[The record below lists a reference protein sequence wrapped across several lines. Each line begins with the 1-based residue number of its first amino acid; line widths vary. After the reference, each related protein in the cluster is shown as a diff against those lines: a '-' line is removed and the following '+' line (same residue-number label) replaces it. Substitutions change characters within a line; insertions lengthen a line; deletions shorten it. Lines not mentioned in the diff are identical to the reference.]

1 MSNRLFNIGKGFTK
15 RSYEL
20 LWTNEDPT
28 AEFSG
33 LVMDITNIRTKYPIL
48 AVVSLDFSHYY
59 QNFEDIEDDGVAGQE
74 DLVRETTTMVF
85 TNPNSFHLIQ
95 PSGSGDEF
103 ILNQIEYNYP
113 QQITS
118 LYEQHLY
125 YRNVVLE
132 RITTQDELPDGTIG
146 GSVEPQFHVTYNLR
160 ISSELYN
167 QSGNAVSTD
176 EAQKRYIVPL
186 YIYGIRGKEDDE

>member
-1 MSNRLFNIGKGFTK
+1 MSNRLFNVGKGFTQ
-15 RSYEL
+15 RCYDL

-33 LVMDITNIRTKYPIL
+33 MVIDITNIYTKYPIL

-74 DLVRETTTMVF
+74 ALVRETTTMVF
-85 TNPNSFHLIQ
+85 TKPDSFHLIQ
-95 PSGSGDEF
+95 PSGSGDE
-103 ILNQIEYNYP
+103 LVVTRYEYNYP

-132 RITTQDELPDGTIG
+132 RITTQDKLPDGTIG
-146 GSVEPQFHVTYNLR
+146 GSVEPQFHVTYNLH
-160 ISSELYN
+160 ISGELYN
-167 QSGNAVSTD
+167 QSGNTVTPD